1 MADIVTI
8 GEIIVDLTA
17 IKGTDGEISYL
28 QCAGGAPANVA
39 VMASKLGA
47 SSAFIG
53 KTGSDMFGG
62 FLLET
67 LKKHGVSAD
76 GVIIDR
82 ERRTPLAFV
91 KLDENGEREFCFYR
105 ENSADTALTYED
117 VNRELIDDCRIF
129 HFGSLLL
136 ASEPSKSATVNA
148 VEYAKSCGKIISYD
162 PNFRKSMWESE
173 EKAISTMR
181 SMLKYCDVLKIAE
194 TELDAISDCNILLKS
209 LADLFKYGIS
219 VVILTQG
226 AKGCVIASKKGI
238 ERLPTY
244 DVQTIDTIGAG
255 DSFFGAF
262 LTKLAQSGKRPDELS
277 MAELVD
283 FADFAN
289 ACGALS
295 STKHGAIPSMPT
307 LQEVLDCMKLNDKL
321 LH

>member
-17 IKGTDGEISYL
+17 LKSEEGETSYL

-39 VMASKLGA
+39 VMASKLGV
-47 SSAFIG
+47 SSGFIG
-53 KTGSDMFGG
+53 KTGSDMFGS
-62 FLLET
+62 FLLDT
-67 LKKHGVSAD
+67 LKKHGVSTD
-76 GVIIDR
+76 GVIVDKT
-82 ERRTPLAFV
+82 RRTPLAFV
-91 KLDENGEREFCFYR
+91 KLDTDGEREFCFYR
-105 ENSADTALTYED
+105 ENSADTALTYDD
-117 VNRELIDDCRIF
+117 VNKKMIDDCKIF

-148 VEYAKSCGKIISYD
+148 VEYAKSKGKIISYD
-162 PNFRKSMWESE
+162 PNFRKSLWESSD
-173 EKAISTMR
+173 KAISTMR
-181 SMLKYCDVLKIAE
+181 SVLKYCDVLKIAE
-194 TELDAISDCNILLKS
+194 SELDAISDCNILLKS

-244 DVQTIDTIGAG
+244 DVETIDTIGAG

-262 LTKLAQSGKRPDELS
+262 LSQLAQSGKRPEELS
-277 MAELVD
+277 MDELVK

-307 LQEVLDCMKLNDKL
+307 LQEVQDCMKLTSKL